1 MAIIVTYRRT
11 RRLSMRIAQNGD
23 VRVSAPIGLARHE
36 VEAFI
41 EKNYEWMEMARK
53 KVANRQQQRHDFY
66 AQLPLDTPAQR
77 RDATQRLKTIVAPLL
92 QRHACE
98 MGVQPAAVTFRRTIS
113 RWGSCNHRTRRIS
126 LSLYLLLLPDWCIE
140 HVVVHELAH
149 LLVPRLDDAAL
160 LAALLATLLGCV
172 KPGDSVR
179 LIDILPVLR
188 YPQIPVRTD

>member
-23 VRVSAPIGLARHE
+23 VRVSAPIGLAKRE

-41 EKNYEWMEMARK
+41 EKNYEWVEAARK

-66 AQLPLDTPAQR
+66 AQLPLDTPAQ
-77 RDATQRLKTIVAPLL
+77 
-92 QRHACE
+92 QRHASE

-149 LLVPRLDDAAL
+149 LLVPNHGPAFYAVMDRHFPRWREARAETRRLCKSQP
-160 LAALLATLLGCV
+160 TH
-172 KPGDSVR
+172 S
-179 LIDILPVLR
+179 
-188 YPQIPVRTD
+188 Q